1 MSTRIW
7 KGALLTGLSIA
18 LGVVGGYW
26 FAQQRMNAMPDGA
39 AEQSP
44 KTQDERKVLYWY
56 DPMVPQ
62 QKFDKP
68 GKSPFMDMELVPRYA
83 DSAADGAD
91 GAAISIDPSLTQ
103 NLGLRLATV
112 TRGVLASSLDVV
124 GVLAFNERDVAV
136 IQART
141 AGFVERVYARAP
153 GDVLKANAPLADLL
167 VPEWAAAQEEFL
179 ALKRNGDADLLAAA
193 RQRLRLTGMPASLI
207 TQVERSS
214 KSQPTLTLISPI
226 GGVLQQLDVRV
237 GMTVAAGETLA
248 RVNGLSSVWLAVA
261 VPESE
266 AGSIVVGQTVE
277 ARLPAFPGT
286 VLNGT
291 VSAILPETNPDS
303 RTIRVRVE
311 LPNPDGRL
319 RPGLT
324 AQVRLN
330 RSTEQSVLW
339 VPSEALIR
347 TGRRTLVMLAE
358 DGGRYR
364 PVEVQLGQENDGKT
378 AILKG
383 LEEGQQVVSSGQFLL
398 DSEAS
403 LKGIIASTLETS
415 PPAATAS
422 ASALHEA
429 EGQIVEINSKDVT
442 LAHGPFKTLGMPGM
456 TMTFPLADPTLMQ
469 GLKSGDK
476 VRVSA
481 SQTDDGLRV
490 ERLEKQ
496 GGQP

>member
-26 FAQQRMNAMPDGA
+26 FAQPRINGMPGTA
-39 AEQSP
+39 TEQAP

-56 DPMVPQ
+56 DPMQPQ

-68 GKSPFMDMELVPRYA
+68 GKSPFMDMQLVPQYADAAA
-83 DSAADGAD
+83 DSAAM
-91 GAAISIDPSLTQ
+91 SIDPSLTQ

-153 GDVLKANAPLADLL
+153 GDVLKANAPLVDIL

-179 ALKRNGDADLLAAA
+179 ALRRNGDADLLAAA
-193 RQRLRLTGMPASLI
+193 RQRLRLTGMPTALI
-207 TQVERSS
+207 TQVERSG
-214 KSQPTLTLISPI
+214 KIQPNLTLTSPI
-226 GGVLQQLDVRV
+226 SGVLQELDVRA

-266 AGSIVVGQTVE
+266 TGSIVVGQTVE

-347 TGRRTLVMLAE
+347 TGRRVLVMLAE
-358 DGGRYR
+358 DAGRYR
-364 PVEVQLGQENDGKT
+364 PVEVQLGQENEGKT
-378 AILKG
+378 VVLKG
-383 LEEGQQVVSSGQFLL
+383 LQEGQHVVSSGQFLL

-403 LKGIIASTLETS
+403 LKGIVASTLEMPA
-415 PPAATAS
+415 PPAAA
-422 ASALHEA
+422 AAFHEA
-429 EGQIVEINSKDVT
+429 EGQVVQINSKDVT

-456 TMTFPLADPTLMQ
+456 TMTFPLADPALMQ
-469 GLKSGDK
+469 RLKTGDK
-476 VRVSA
+476 VRVSV

-490 ERLEKQ
+490 ERLEKL